1 MNYLDPNILSKIR
14 GMELRARLVVEG
26 FLVGVHRS
34 PYHGFSSEFT
44 EHRPYMPGDEIKRID
59 WKVYGRTDR
68 FYMKQFEEE
77 TNLRAYIILDSSKSM
92 DYSSKKNSLTKF
104 EYASYIAASLAWF
117 LVHQKDAV
125 SLTLFN
131 NKIQDY
137 ISPSTTKVNLGRIL
151 ALLDKTKPDGRTKI
165 SAIVEKVSA
174 MIKKKSLCILVS
186 DLLDDEGEV
195 INSLRNM
202 RAHNNEVIVFHI
214 LDPIETNINLKQ
226 SAILRDMETGEE
238 ISIDPE
244 RIKRIYIQEVKNIID
259 SYKRNLYRER
269 IDYFPL
275 NTRTPLDKALYF
287 SLARRERLWRS

>member
-1 MNYLDPNILSKIR
+1 MNYLDPDILSKIK

-26 FLVGVHRS
+26 FLIGVHRS

-92 DYSSKKNSLTKF
+92 DYSSKRRSLTKF

-117 LVHQKDAV
+117 LVRQKDAV

-137 ISPSTTKVNLGRIL
+137 ISPSTTRVNLGRIL
-151 ALLDKTKPDGRTKI
+151 ALLDKTKPEGKTRI
-165 SAIVEKVSA
+165 AAIIEKVSA
-174 MIKKKSLCILVS
+174 MIKKKSLCILIS
-186 DLLDDEGEV
+186 DLLDDEEE
-195 INSLRNM
+195 IISSLRNM

-214 LDPIETNINLKQ
+214 LDPIETNINLKE

-244 RIKRIYIQEVKNIID
+244 RMKKVYIQEVKKIID